1 MSSKRFL
8 SSTIT
13 WFICGI
19 LVISCVGFHPKAD
32 LLIHN
37 GTIYT
42 LDEKQPTV
50 ASPIEPV
57 VSRID
62 DPEYV
67 FFDDE
72 VEYCHCDFGGEIID
86 DSCIYLTASNP
97 TKTIMLSK
105 VDAIAIARKFNLTSL
120 DLSC

>member
-1 MSSKRFL
+1 MSTDYKAML
-8 SSTIT
+8 EST
-13 WFICGI
+13 
-19 LVISCVGFHPKAD
+19 SNH
-32 LLIHN
+32 
-37 GTIYT
+37 
-42 LDEKQPTV
+42 QPTV
-50 ASPIEPV
+50 SNPLEHV

-62 DPEYV
+62 DPSYK

-72 VEYCHCDFGGEIID
+72 VEYCHCDFRDEAID

-105 VDAIAIARKFNLTSL
+105 ADAIAIARKFNLTSL